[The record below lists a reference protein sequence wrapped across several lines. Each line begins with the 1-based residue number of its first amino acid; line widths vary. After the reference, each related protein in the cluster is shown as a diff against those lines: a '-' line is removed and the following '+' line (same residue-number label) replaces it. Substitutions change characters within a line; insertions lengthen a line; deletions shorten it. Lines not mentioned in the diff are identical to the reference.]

1 MTVKTEPGKAT
12 VACAAAV
19 QRAPVPAGK
28 GIWGLFLAVVLGF
41 LASACCVLPLLL
53 IVAGIG
59 GAWMANLR
67 ILGPYAPYL
76 DILALAF
83 LVYAHIQNHREN
95 KGADCGTCAPVE
107 RWKTPLLWAGTI
119 LVLIALALPHVLPR
133 LLMP

>member
-1 MTVKTEPGKAT
+1 MTVKTELGKAT
-12 VACAAAV
+12 EACAAAV
-19 QRAPVPAGK
+19 QRAPASAGK

-95 KGADCGTCAPVE
+95 KGAACGTCAPGE

>member
-1 MTVKTEPGKAT
+1 MAVKIEPGKAT
-12 VACAAAV
+12 EACAAAA
-19 QRAPVPAGK
+19 QRMFAPAVK
-28 GIWGLFLAVVLGF
+28 GIWGLLLAVVLGF

-83 LVYAHIQNHREN
+83 LVYAHMQNHRES
-95 KGADCGTCAPVE
+95 KGADCGTCAPVA

-119 LVLIALALPHVLPR
+119 LVLIALALPHVLAR

>member
-1 MTVKTEPGKAT
+1 MAVKIEPGKAT
-12 VACAAAV
+12 EVCAAAV
-19 QRAPVPAGK
+19 QRMSAPAVK
-28 GIWGLFLAVVLGF
+28 GIWGLLLAVVLGF

-83 LVYAHIQNHREN
+83 LVYAHMQNHRES
-95 KGADCGTCAPVE
+95 KGADCGTCAPVA

-119 LVLIALALPHVLPR
+119 LVLIALALPHVLAR